1 MTTIFYI
8 YLHYKKILKVLKAY
22 AAGAGG
28 REEGKKKRKM
38 NIILYYIILYIILY
52 IYVFINILPFCAN
65 VRGVFAKRF
74 FFFDCE
80 CWGGFASL
88 ASLTWPF
95 TLPQNFLRFANPQC
109 LPNKI
114 NNLTKFSLR
123 RSCATL
129 QHPKNS
135 QKTLTKSIT

>member
-1 MTTIFYI
+1 MIFCI
-8 YLHYKKILKVLKAY
+8 YLHYKKILKLLRAY
-22 AAGAGG
+22 VARAGRG
-28 REEGKKKRKM
+28 EEGKKKRKM

-52 IYVFINILPFCAN
+52 IYVFLNILPLLAKAR
-65 VRGVFAKRF
+65 VVFADRF
-74 FFFDCE
+74 FFFDCQ

-88 ASLTWPF
+88 ASLTPL
-95 TLPQNFLRFANPQC
+95 TSLPLNSRNFANPQC

-114 NNLTKFSLR
+114 NNLTKFSLQ